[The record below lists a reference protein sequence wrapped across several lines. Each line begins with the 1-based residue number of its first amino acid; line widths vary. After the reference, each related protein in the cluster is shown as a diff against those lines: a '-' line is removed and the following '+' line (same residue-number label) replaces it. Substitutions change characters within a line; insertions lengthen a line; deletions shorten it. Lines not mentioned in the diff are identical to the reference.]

1 LPSPAPSSSEVTRM
15 NAKDLLGRQG
25 EQMAADYLT
34 NAGLNILE
42 RNWRCSQGEI
52 DIVAADGRA
61 LVICEVK
68 TRSDVRFGTPLEA
81 ITRRKAWRLRRLAAL
96 WLVTQHVMFDEVRI
110 DVVGVL
116 RTGPGQFSIEHVR
129 GVG

>member
-1 LPSPAPSSSEVTRM
+1 M
-15 NAKDLLGRQG
+15 NAKDMLGRQG
-25 EQMAADYLT
+25 EQLAADYLK
-34 NAGLNILE
+34 NAGLEILQ

-81 ITRRKAWRLRRLAAL
+81 ITRRKAWRLRRLAAM
-96 WLVTQHVMFDEVRI
+96 WLVTQDVMFDEIRI

-116 RTGPGQFSIEHVR
+116 RTAPGQFSIEHVR

>member
-1 LPSPAPSSSEVTRM
+1 M

-34 NAGLNILE
+34 NAGLDILE

-52 DIVAADGRA
+52 DIVAADGRV

-81 ITRRKAWRLRRLAAL
+81 ITRQKAWRLRRLAAL
-96 WLVTQHVMFDEVRI
+96 WLVTQHAMFDEVRI

-116 RTGPGQFSIEHVR
+116 RSAPGQFSIEHVR

>member
-1 LPSPAPSSSEVTRM
+1 M
-15 NAKDLLGRQG
+15 NAKDMLGRQG
-25 EQMAADYLT
+25 EQLAADYLK
-34 NAGLNILE
+34 NAGLEILQ

-81 ITRRKAWRLRRLAAL
+81 ITRRKAWRLRRLAAM
-96 WLVTQHVMFDEVRI
+96 WLVTQNVIFDEIRI

-116 RTGPGQFSIEHVR
+116 RTAPGQFSIEHVR

>member
-1 LPSPAPSSSEVTRM
+1 M

-34 NAGLNILE
+34 TAGLDILE

-52 DIVAADGRA
+52 DIVAADGRV

-81 ITRRKAWRLRRLAAL
+81 ITRQKAWRLRRLAAL
-96 WLVTQHVMFDEVRI
+96 WLATQHVMFDEVRI

-116 RTGPGQFSIEHVR
+116 RSAPGQFSIEHVR

>member
-1 LPSPAPSSSEVTRM
+1 M

-25 EQMAADYLT
+25 EQMATDYLT
-34 NAGLNILE
+34 NAGLHVLQ
-42 RNWRCSQGEI
+42 RNWRCSLGEI
-52 DIVAADGRA
+52 DIVAAEGRV

-81 ITRRKAWRLRRLAAL
+81 ITKQKAWRLRRLAAL
-96 WLVTQHVMFDEVRI
+96 WLVTQHVIYDEVRI

-116 RTGPGQFSIEHVR
+116 RTAPGQFSIQHVR

>member
-1 LPSPAPSSSEVTRM
+1 M

-25 EQMAADYLT
+25 EQMAADYLA
-34 NAGLNILE
+34 NAGLDILE
-42 RNWRCSQGEI
+42 RNWRCARGEI
-52 DIVAADGRA
+52 DIVAADGRV

-81 ITRRKAWRLRRLAAL
+81 ITRQKAWRLRRLAAL
-96 WLVTQHVMFDEVRI
+96 WLVTQHVMFEEIRI
-110 DVVGVL
+110 DIVGVL
-116 RTGPGQFSIEHVR
+116 RTAPGQFSIEHVR

>member
-1 LPSPAPSSSEVTRM
+1 M

-25 EQMAADYLT
+25 EQVAADYLRK
-34 NAGLNILE
+34 AGLAILD

-52 DIVAADGRA
+52 DIVAADGPA
-61 LVICEVK
+61 LVVCEVK
-68 TRSDVRFGTPLEA
+68 TRSGVRLGTPLEA
-81 ITRRKAWRLRRLAAL
+81 VTRQKAWRQRRLAVL
-96 WLVTQHVMFDEVRI
+96 WLHDHNVLYDEIRI

-116 RTGPGQFSIEHVR
+116 RLASGEFKIEHVR

>member
-1 LPSPAPSSSEVTRM
+1 M
-15 NAKDLLGRQG
+15 NTKDMLGRLG
-25 EQMAADYLT
+25 EQMAAEYLAS
-34 NAGLNILE
+34 AGLEVLA

-52 DIVAADGRA
+52 DIVAADGRV

-81 ITRRKAWRLRRLAAL
+81 ITRQKAWRLRRLAAL
-96 WLVTQHVMFDEVRI
+96 WLVTQSVIFDEVRI
-110 DVVGVL
+110 DVVGIL
-116 RTGPGQFSIEHVR
+116 RTAPGQFSIEHFR

>member
-1 LPSPAPSSSEVTRM
+1 M

-25 EQMAADYLT
+25 EQMAADYLR
-34 NAGLNILE
+34 NAGLDILE
-42 RNWRCSQGEI
+42 RNWRCSLGEI

-81 ITRRKAWRLRRLAAL
+81 ITRQKAWRLRRLAAL
-96 WLVTQHVMFDEVRI
+96 WLVTQHVIYDEVRI

-116 RTGPGQFSIEHVR
+116 RTGSGQFSIEHVR

>member
-1 LPSPAPSSSEVTRM
+1 M
-15 NAKDLLGRQG
+15 NAKDMLGRQG
-25 EQMAADYLT
+25 EQLAADYLK
-34 NAGLNILE
+34 NAGLEILQ

-81 ITRRKAWRLRRLAAL
+81 ITRRKAWRLRRLAAM
-96 WLVTQHVMFDEVRI
+96 WLVTQNVMFDEIRI

-116 RTGPGQFSIEHVR
+116 RTAPGQFSIEHVR